1 MKLKDAWKKSY
12 DLGRKKLWKK
22 SYDQLRQHIKK
33 EKHYFANKG
42 RFSQSYGF
50 STSHVWLWELDYKES
65 WTPNY
70 WCFWTVMLEKTL
82 ESPLDSKEIQL
93 VHPKGEYPWI
103 FIGRTDVEA
112 ETLILW
118 LPDEKTWLIRKDPG
132 AGKSANHHLN
142 LSESVTIPSVITM
155 KSSKDCKNS
164 KNVTQSHELS
174 KGSWKNGAFRLAC
187 H

>member
-1 MKLKDAWKKSY
+1 MTNLDSILKRRNITLPTKV
-12 DLGRKKLWKK
+12 DLVKAMVFPLVMCG
-22 SYDQLRQHIKK
+22 Y
-33 EKHYFANKG
+33 
-42 RFSQSYGF
+42 
-50 STSHVWLWELDYKES
+50 ES
-65 WTPNY
+65 WTIKKVEHQIIDA
-70 WCFWTVMLEKTL
+70 FWTVMLEKTL

-118 LPDEKTWLIRKDPG
+118 LPYENTWLIRKDPG